1 MLEIIEAQGGDPKV
15 KSEDIQIGE
24 NKEDVLSPISGYIVA
39 FFNKRIIEVARL
51 AGAPADKKAGVIIHK
66 KMGQQVKK
74 DEPLL
79 TICSSSE
86 WDLNAAVKD
95 AKRMMPI
102 VVEGMLLE
110 RYPRITEI

>member
-1 MLEIIEAQGGDPKV
+1 M
-15 KSEDIQIGE
+15 
-24 NKEDVLSPISGYIVA
+24 A

>member
-1 MLEIIEAQGGDPKV
+1 
-15 KSEDIQIGE
+15 
-24 NKEDVLSPISGYIVA
+24 
-39 FFNKRIIEVARL
+39 VARL

-66 KMGQQVKK
+66 KVGQQVKK

-86 WDLNAAVKD
+86 WDLTAAVKD